1 MINYLPTFRD
11 IPLFLIIFI
20 YSKLKVDDVT
30 EINCDNNSQCKM
42 IVSYLICNTIENLSL
57 NGFLLTLCFNA
68 F

>member
-11 IPLFLIIFI
+11 IPLFLILFI

-42 IVSYLICNTIENLSL
+42 IVSYLICNTIENLS
-57 NGFLLTLCFNA
+57 
-68 F
+68 